1 VFEEIVHEFDELESL
16 ISAVEIMSDV
26 KLYNFYLKK
35 HKQLSAVAVPLKKYK
50 SLENDI
56 QDFRLML
63 EAETDEVQ
71 RKVILD
77 SIADAEK
84 EKELAL
90 LMYDLMQKNS
100 CFGFEA
106 ANHYY
111 FNKGMLI
118 EKMLS
123 CTQMEIELSK

>member
-1 VFEEIVHEFDELESL
+1 MQDCLFFRRQSCF
-16 ISAVEIMSDV
+16 
-26 KLYNFYLKK
+26 FYGT
-35 HKQLSAVAVPLKKYK
+35 YDTI
-50 SLENDI
+50 E
-56 QDFRLML
+56 
-63 EAETDEVQ
+63 
-71 RKVILD
+71 
-77 SIADAEK
+77 

-90 LMYDLMQKNS
+90 LMYNLMQKNS

-123 CTQMEIELSK
+123 CTQMENNL